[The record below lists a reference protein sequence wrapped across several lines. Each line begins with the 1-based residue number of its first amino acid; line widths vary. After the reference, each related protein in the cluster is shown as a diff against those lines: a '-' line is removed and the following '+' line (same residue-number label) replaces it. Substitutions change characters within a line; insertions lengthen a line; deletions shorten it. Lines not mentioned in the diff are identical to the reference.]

1 MKLLNQWHAAELI
14 AQHLNGEVRSWYGYL
29 TRNIRNWDKQHGYKI
44 TAHVGVS

>member
-29 TRNIRNWDKQHGYKI
+29 TRNIRNWETTWLQDHGPC
-44 TAHVGVS
+44 